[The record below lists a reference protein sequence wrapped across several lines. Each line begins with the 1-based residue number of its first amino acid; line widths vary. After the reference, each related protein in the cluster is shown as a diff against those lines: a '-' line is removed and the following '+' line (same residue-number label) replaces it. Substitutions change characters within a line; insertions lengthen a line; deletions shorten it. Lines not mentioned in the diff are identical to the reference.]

1 MEISYNVISLG
12 TNSHN
17 IMIHTMIQ
25 HNRKYATFSST
36 VCPQCV
42 DIKPISLSFF
52 IRQTMKLAMQLLLS
66 VSSTFRCLN
75 ENLVIKKKRF
85 DASHIN
91 LDFR

>member
-52 IRQTMKLAMQLLLS
+52 IRQTMKLTMQLLLS

-75 ENLVIKKKRF
+75 ENLVIKTKKV
-85 DASHIN
+85 
-91 LDFR
+91 